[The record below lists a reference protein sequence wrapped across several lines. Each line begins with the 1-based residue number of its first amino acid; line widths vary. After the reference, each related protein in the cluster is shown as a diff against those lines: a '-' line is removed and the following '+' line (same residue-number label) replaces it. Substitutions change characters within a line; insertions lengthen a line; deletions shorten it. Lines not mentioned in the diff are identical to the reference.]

1 MKKRNLTL
9 ILLSL
14 LLVACGNKTRPSD
27 FGFTLSVAMRA
38 FYDEGADINED
49 QRPLYE
55 LVNARDGAIFYLENE
70 LVRIYEFEDES
81 AYEKGV
87 EELTILGTFPKRE
100 LLVIE
105 TQSQRAIEIFETT
118 GKEEAS
124 NEESIN
130 ADETSIEQ
138 TGSEAKD
145 ESEKETD
152 A

>member
-1 MKKRNLTL
+1 MKKRHFA
-9 ILLSL
+9 IIFMSL

-27 FGFTLSVAMRA
+27 FGFTLSTAMRA

-55 LVNARDGAIFYLENE
+55 LVNAKDGAIFYLDND
-70 LVRIYEFEDES
+70 LVRIYEFENEA

-105 TQSQRAIEIFETT
+105 TQSERAIEIF
-118 GKEEAS
+118 
-124 NEESIN
+124 
-130 ADETSIEQ
+130 Q
-138 TGSEAKD
+138 TVE
-145 ESEKETD
+145 
-152 A
+152 